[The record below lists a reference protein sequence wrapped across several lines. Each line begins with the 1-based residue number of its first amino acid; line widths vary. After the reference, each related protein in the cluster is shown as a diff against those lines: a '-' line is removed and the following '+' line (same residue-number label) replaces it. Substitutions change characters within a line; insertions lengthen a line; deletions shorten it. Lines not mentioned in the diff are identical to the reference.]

1 MVLLT
6 LLYNQIKDFKTIFV
20 HFNHKFSK
28 NYMINGNIRSY
39 KRSRVEIIDLICHL
53 K

>member
-1 MVLLT
+1 ME
-6 LLYNQIKDFKTIFV
+6 
-20 HFNHKFSK
+20 FNFIGCFTTT
-28 NYMINGNIRSY
+28 YMINGNIMSY

>member
-28 NYMINGNIRSY
+28 NYMINGI
-39 KRSRVEIIDLICHL
+39 
-53 K
+53 